1 MGLYAYD
8 FHVYRS
14 TCHKPN
20 YVSYCAQQL
29 ATQVGLHPKLRNA
42 VRHITSVS
50 TLGRIGS
57 SVYADR
63 KMEMSNQLSEQRSG
77 LGGDLDSKLH
87 HGLELD
93 VLQHAVHAHDEN
105 LGRDAGVRE
114 PIRASLL
121 NGAALL
127 RSAILQQLG
136 TDNLTVHSDT
146 NVFWHSGMGVDVTTG
161 NVQHK
166 KPQKWMWQAANG

>member
-1 MGLYAYD
+1 MPQAELRLLLRAAARHPSGAPPQAPQRCAAYD
-8 FHVYRS
+8 LSLHARPHRLQCVPGS
-14 TCHKPN
+14 EDGDVEP
-20 YVSYCAQQL
+20 A
-29 ATQVGLHPKLRNA
+29 VGA
-42 VRHITSVS
+42 
-50 TLGRIGS
+50 
-57 SVYADR
+57 
-63 KMEMSNQLSEQRSG
+63 RSG

-87 HGLELD
+87 HGPELD